1 MSNKDDSP
9 SALVDTPLLQDKAF
23 WGMTVAQFLGAF
35 NDNLFKQLMLLLAV
49 PTVAASVSPET
60 VVESTKAA
68 AGGDQQGLTTMI
80 FSVPFILFSGFAG
93 FLSDRYRKQTVI
105 LTAKYAEIGIMA
117 LGLLGFLFFR
127 VTGYYGLL
135 GVLFLM
141 GTHSAFF
148 GPGKYGILPELF
160 HKKDLSRANGIILMT
175 TFLAIIFG
183 TASAGFLGNMADA
196 TPGRPE
202 PEKLWIGSLI
212 CIGIAMLGVVSAHFI
227 RSSPAANPN
236 LKFSP
241 ASLAIPKETMALLV
255 RDRKLLLALLSSCL
269 FWLVCG
275 LTMQII
281 NSLGLTQLKV
291 DKGQT
296 SLLTGV
302 ISIGIAIGAVAAG
315 KLGSGKGAPRTV
327 TIGAWGIVISLIVLS
342 LSRPGG
348 AHLLGYYGT
357 MPALVALGSFAGLFA
372 IPVQVFI
379 QTRPPENQKGQA
391 IATMNFSNFIA
402 IFLSGAIYWLFNWIV
417 STANWPS
424 STVFFF
430 TALLVLPVA
439 LLYKLPG
446 PEEATSDA

>member
-1 MSNKDDSP
+1 MAKNEDSP
-9 SALVDTPLLQDKAF
+9 SALVDVPLLQDKAF

-49 PTVAASVSPET
+49 PIVASSISENAG
-60 VVESTKAA
+60 ESSAKAV
-68 AGGDQQGLTTMI
+68 GGDQQGLATMI

-93 FLSDRYRKQTVI
+93 YLSDRYRKQTVI
-105 LTAKYAEIGIMA
+105 QTAKYAEIGIMT
-117 LGLLGFLFFR
+117 LGLLGFLFYQN
-127 VTGYYGLL
+127 TGYSGLL
-135 GVLFLM
+135 AVLFLM

-175 TFLAIIFG
+175 TFLAIILG
-183 TASAGFLGNMADA
+183 TASAGFLGDMADSVA
-196 TPGRPE
+196 GKPQ
-202 PEKLWIGSLI
+202 PEKLWVGSVI
-212 CIGIAMLGVVSAHFI
+212 CIGIAVLGVISAHFI
-227 RSSPAANPN
+227 RSSPAANPE
-236 LKFSP
+236 LRFSP
-241 ASLAIPKETMALLV
+241 ASLAIPKETMALLA

-269 FWLVCG
+269 FWLICG
-275 LTMQII
+275 LTMQTI
-281 NSLGLTQLKV
+281 NSLGLTQLHVEK
-291 DKGQT
+291 KET
-296 SLLTGV
+296 SLLAGV

-327 TIGAWGIVISLIVLS
+327 TIGAWGIVVSLIILS

-348 AHLLGYYGT
+348 QHLLGYYGT
-357 MPALVALGSFAGLFA
+357 MPALIALGSFAGLFA

-417 STANWPS
+417 TKANWPA
-424 STVFFF
+424 STIFFF
-430 TALLVLPVA
+430 SSLLVLPVA
-439 LLYKLPG
+439 VLYKLPT
-446 PEEATSDA
+446 PEESGSKD